1 MNNPYTAERPAD
13 EAEMFFGRDIE
24 LSEIQAFLNGGQSIS
39 IVGPQRIGKTSLL
52 RHLTCAA
59 ALSELGAGAENL
71 LVYMDCQALSGKQPD
86 AIYACFCAEMAA
98 ALRAQG
104 MEPEPALEAGV
115 SAPARAVFEAAIRK
129 LNQRG
134 LRVVLMLD
142 DFEQLTMNPHVE
154 VNFYNALRSAAGR
167 LRLVFLTST
176 TRPLFELA
184 NFDDSKKI
192 LSSPFF
198 NIFAQLFLGLLTE
211 SEARN
216 MVRAP
221 MEGAGISVSAQ
232 LEDFIYQLVGGHPLA
247 LQIACCHA
255 WDSPVDLV
263 EIEQKTIQDLEPFF
277 QLGWQNLSPAE
288 RAAMRSPVEAGEKA
302 AGNPGLSVILRD
314 LVRKCLLVQAGGSY
328 RYPSKAWE
336 DFVLAHSHVPA
347 SG

>member
-1 MNNPYTAERPAD
+1 MNNPYTPRGPVND
-13 EAEMFFGRDIE
+13 SRMFCGRTNE
-24 LSEIQAFLNGGQSIS
+24 LSEIRAVLNGGQSLS
-39 IVGPQRIGKTSLL
+39 IVGPQHIGKTSLM
-52 RHLTCAA
+52 RHLTHAS
-59 ALSELGAGAENL
+59 ALSAPGAAAENL
-71 LVYMDCQALSGKQPD
+71 LVYMDCQGLSSRQPD
-86 AIYACFCAEMAA
+86 EIFACFCREMAA
-98 ALRAQG
+98 ALDRLG
-104 MEPEPALEAGV
+104 MEPEPLLEPAASG
-115 SAPARAVFEAAIRK
+115 PARSAFEVAVRK

-134 LRVVLMLD
+134 LRVVLLLD
-142 DFEQLTMNPHVE
+142 DFEQLAMNPHVE

-167 LRLVFLTST
+167 LRLVFLTSS

-198 NIFAQLFLGLLTE
+198 NIFAQLFLGLLPE

-328 RYPSKAWE
+328 RYPSKAWG